1 MALSTLSCLN
11 GNYKTKRKTKITF
24 TNQNFVNSSTTT
36 ANTTTNLYATSTE
49 STNIMPQW
57 AVYGNI
63 NLSDGQVAD
72 SNNRTTPSINI
83 TQAIILDATASF
95 PLSYIQQLM
104 YLPAGDYI
112 VSLSEIIYDNASY
125 APANSYI
132 KISFGST
139 VILNNYIATNYSDWS
154 QLNFL
159 INIPSD
165 ITDYF
170 KIEAVYSTING
181 VRISIVD
188 LNLTTLKVSPV
199 ERFLLNE
206 DFATP
211 DIVLGVSNQ
220 IYVNTTT
227 ESSSTLISSW
237 FIKGAIRI
245 NDGLITP

>member
-24 TNQNFVNSSTTT
+24 TNRSFFNPDITTT
-36 ANTTTNLYATSTE
+36 NSTTNLYATSTE
-49 STNIMPQW
+49 STDIMPQW
-57 AVYGNI
+57 TVYGNI

-72 SNNRTTPSINI
+72 SNNRTTPSIDI
-83 TQAIILDATASF
+83 TQAVILDATASF

-112 VSLSEIIYDNASY
+112 VSLFEIIYNDVSY

-188 LNLTTLKVSPV
+188 FNLQSC
-199 ERFLLNE
+199 R
-206 DFATP
+206 
-211 DIVLGVSNQ
+211 
-220 IYVNTTT
+220 
-227 ESSSTLISSW
+227 W
-237 FIKGAIRI
+237 
-245 NDGLITP
+245 